1 MTPSYMNMSSSKYI
15 CAGFPRELGAI
26 RIEPLPSGGGGV
38 GDRCGVGGGLGV
50 QLGAR
55 LGGLIGG
62 GAAGGGVSGGGSS
75 SDVGGV
81 GGGGGGGGGGGAGG
95 GGGDGGVGGGGGA
108 ADGRRKLEV
117 VIPRVGVDGRVAQF
131 RHESVHRP

>member
-38 GDRCGVGGGLGV
+38 GDRCGVGVGGGLGV

-62 GAAGGGVSGGGSS
+62 GAGGGGVSGGGSS
-75 SDVGGV
+75 SDVGG
-81 GGGGGGGGGGGAGG
+81 
-95 GGGDGGVGGGGGA
+95 GGGDGQGA
-108 ADGRRKLEV
+108 SGSGLDLLCSPCADEDSTAVELR
-117 VIPRVGVDGRVAQF
+117 
-131 RHESVHRP
+131 